1 MRVPKA
7 GSRRIEFKT
16 KTIEQKIL
24 YLTKCEEMGF
34 DSISEMARQAFE
46 QLIEGSNMTSPEVF
60 RLQRGLQEKDERIMD
75 WRQRSPKTQLIVHS
89 TNSHSS

>member
-1 MRVPKA
+1 MRVQKT

-46 QLIEGSNMTSPEVF
+46 QLIGEATWQFAGKLQTST
-60 RLQRGLQEKDERIMD
+60 LCQR
-75 WRQRSPKTQLIVHS
+75 V
-89 TNSHSS
+89 